1 MQSLDTDLRSQLES
15 TVEEA
20 REVAET
26 GANAAL
32 NQLGVGDREK
42 PDYLDDEQAELRR
55 RLRARGRQLGD
66 ELKSRQRS
74 GEQETIRLAR
84 EIAYEHWHR
93 MLFAR
98 FLAENDLLV
107 HPELDVAVTL
117 EDCEALA
124 EEEGGVQDGFELAA
138 RFATGMLP
146 QIFREDDPV
155 LDLDMAP
162 EHRNKLKRMVQDL
175 PEAVFQADDSLGWVY
190 QFWQS
195 KRKDEVNASGD
206 KIGADELPAV
216 TQLFTEHYM
225 VQFLLDNT
233 LGAWWTA
240 RHPEADL
247 DLDFEYLRFVEDE
260 DTGEEVPASGRFDG
274 WPDTAAELTVM
285 DPCMGS
291 GHFLVA
297 ALPMLARMRMHEE
310 GLSAEEAVDRVI
322 AENLHGLEI
331 DERCTQIAAFA
342 LAMAAWTFDGTSGYR
357 ELPEMNLACSGLAPE
372 GDLEDWETLAG
383 DNERLQ
389 NGMRRLYELFQDAP
403 TLGSLID
410 PSAPE
415 NRLDTATFEELKP
428 LLNEALAEEKSAE
441 AAERGVTAYGIAQ
454 AADLLSGQYHLVTTN
469 VPYLKRGNQDNRMRD
484 WLSDHYP
491 RAKTDLAT
499 AFVQRCLH
507 LSENGRA
514 GSGIISTVAPQN
526 WLFLTSY
533 EKLRKRLLKKH
544 SWKLVARLG
553 PNAFETISGEVVNVG
568 LYTISR
574 AGSSAKHEFRGVDA
588 NEGDDCVEKK
598 ELLLQD
604 KVVRLPQRDQLDNP
618 DSRILLVDLR
628 GSTLLEEYAQ
638 GLAGVQSG
646 DYPRFGRY
654 HWEVPSEESQW
665 SYQQS
670 TVEETCYHGGREH
683 SFYWEGG
690 YGEFLDFVKRR
701 LGPNRTKA
709 WIRGEQAWGKRGV
722 LVSQMGDLPVT
733 LYKGHLYDNN
743 AAVILP
749 DDPAHLPAIWA
760 FCSSPEYSKTVRKLD
775 QKMNVTNATLVKVPF
790 DLDHWQEVAEEKY
803 PDGLPAPYSDD
814 PTQWIFHGH
823 PKPSERPLQAAVAH
837 LLGYRWPAERDDDM
851 ELSDEAREWVE
862 RCKDLDDH
870 VDDDGIVCIPAV
882 QGERPAADR
891 IRELLADAY
900 GDDWGEGVLQDL
912 LDEWGYRS
920 GGLQAWLDGATA
932 RQKGKFAQQHN
943 KLFGHRPFIWHVSD
957 EHEDGF
963 SALVNYHQLD
973 RANLERL
980 TYTYLG
986 DWINQQEA
994 AMERGDEGAEGRLL
1008 AAQDLQEELKKIIEG
1023 EPPYDIFV
1031 RWKEAHEQPI
1041 GWEPDLN
1048 DGVLLNIKPFIE
1060 ASILR
1065 DEPNVRYTKDRG
1077 KNPEG
1082 APWGPKRY
1090 NRYEDVP
1097 DEHKLTD
1104 EDGNVIERLTN
1115 EVKRRAR
1122 EAAGGAE

>member
-1 MQSLDTDLRSQLES
+1 MQSLGTDLRSQLES

-26 GANAAL
+26 GARAAL

-42 PDYLDDEQAELRR
+42 PGYLSEEQAELRR

-66 ELKSRQRS
+66 KLKNS

-117 EDCEALA
+117 EDCEDLA
-124 EEEGGVQDGFELAA
+124 DEEGARDGFELAA
-138 RFATGMLP
+138 QFATGMLP

-155 LDLDMAP
+155 LGLDMAP
-162 EHRNKLKRMVQDL
+162 EHRNKLKRMAEDL
-175 PEAVFQADDSLGWVY
+175 PEAVFEADDSLGWVY

-195 KRKDEVNASGD
+195 KRKDEVNDSGD

-240 RHPEADL
+240 RHPEIDL

-260 DTGEEVPASGRFDG
+260 DTGEEVPAAGSFDG

-291 GHFLVA
+291 GHFLVT
-297 ALPMLARMRMHEE
+297 ALPMLAQMRMHEE
-310 GLSAEEAVDRVI
+310 ALSAEEAVDRVI

-342 LAMAAWTFDGTSGYR
+342 LAMAAWTFNGNSGYR

-383 DNERLQ
+383 DDQRRR
-389 NGMRRLYELFQDAP
+389 NGMRRLYEIFQDAP

-415 NRLDTATFEELKP
+415 NRLDTATFEELEP
-428 LLNEALAEEKSAE
+428 LLVEALTNKEEVE
-441 AAERGVTAYGIAQ
+441 ETERGVVAFGIAR
-454 AADLLSGQYHLVTTN
+454 AAELLSTEYHFVTTN
-469 VPYLKRGNQDNRMRD
+469 VPYLGRGKQ
-484 WLSDHYP
+484 SDELMQFCETNYP
-491 RAKTDLAT
+491 KAKTDLAT
-499 AFVQRCLH
+499 VFIDRCRSFLEEEGMF
-507 LSENGRA
+507 SA
-514 GSGIISTVAPQN
+514 VTPQN
-526 WLFLTSY
+526 WLFQGQYQTAR
-533 EKLRKRLLKKH
+533 EHWLKSE
-544 SWKLVARLG
+544 SWSFIARLG
-553 PNAFETISGEVVNVG
+553 AGAFNTISGEVVKAMLFNFKHLRPDSHSEFAWLNV
-568 LYTISR
+568 SNE
-574 AGSSAKHEFRGVDA
+574 SGVRQKNQA
-588 NEGDDCVEKK
+588 LKEDDFALSNQFE
-598 ELLLQD
+598 QF
-604 KVVRLPQRDQLDNP
+604 DNP
-618 DSRILLVDLR
+618 DSRVLLTRADLT
-628 GSTLLEEYAQ
+628 GPYLSEYAESYQ
-638 GLAGVQSG
+638 GLVTG
-646 DYPRFGRY
+646 DSPRFIR
-654 HWEVPSEESQW
+654 HFWEIDLLNRDWEPYVKPSD
-665 SYQQS
+665 YDGGF
-670 TVEETCYHGGREH
+670 GGRTDALW
-683 SFYWEGG
+683 WEK
-690 YGEFLDFVKRR
+690 GEGRLHEYARETRERLHDMHESGNLSWGRR
-701 LGPNRTKA
+701 GAALGRINLHATPYF
-709 WIRGEQAWGKRGV
+709 G
-722 LVSQMGDLPVT
+722 S
-733 LYKGHLYDNN
+733 HYDNSV
-743 AAVILP
+743 AAITP
-749 DDPAHLPAIWA
+749 KKEEDAPAIWE
-760 FCSSPEYSKTVRKLD
+760 FCSSDEFKENVRVLD
-775 QKMNVTNATLVKVPF
+775 QNLSLTNQTLLKVPC
-790 DLDHWQEVAEEKY
+790 DIEYWREVAEEE
-803 PDGLPAPYSDD
+803 PASGLPDPHTDD

-823 PKPSERPLQAAVAH
+823 PKPSERPLQVAVAR
-837 LLGYRWPAERDDDM
+837 LLGYRWPAERDADM
-851 ELSDEAREWVE
+851 ELSDEAHEWIE
-862 RCKDLDDH
+862 RCNELDHH
-870 VDDDGIVCIPAV
+870 VDDDGIVCIPPV
-882 QGERPAADR
+882 QGERAAADR
-891 IRELLADAY
+891 LRDLLADAY

-986 DWINQQEA
+986 DWIKQQEA

-1048 DGVLLNIKPFIE
+1048 DGVLLNINPFIE
-1060 ASILR
+1060 AGILR
-1065 DEPNVRYTKDRG
+1065 DEPRARYTKDRG

-1082 APWGPKRY
+1082 ATWGRKRY

-1097 DEHKLTD
+1097 DEHKLKE
-1104 EDGNVIERLTN
+1104 EDGEVIEHLTN
-1115 EVKRRAR
+1115 DVKRRVR
-1122 EAAGGAE
+1122 EEEETE

>member
-26 GANAAL
+26 GARAAL

-42 PDYLDDEQAELRR
+42 PGYLSEEQAELRR

-66 ELKSRQRS
+66 KLKNS

-117 EDCEALA
+117 EDCEELA
-124 EEEGGVQDGFELAA
+124 DEEDARDGFELAA
-138 RFATGMLP
+138 QFATGMLP

-155 LDLDMAP
+155 LGLDMAP
-162 EHRNKLKRMVQDL
+162 EHRNNLKRMAEDL
-175 PEAVFQADDSLGWVY
+175 PEAVFEADDSLGWVY

-195 KRKDEVNASGD
+195 KRKDEVNDSGD

-240 RHPEADL
+240 RHPDADI

-260 DTGEEVPASGRFDG
+260 ETGEQVPAAGTFDG

-310 GLSAEEAVDRVI
+310 GLSAEAAVDRVI
-322 AENLHGLEI
+322 TENLHGLEI

-342 LAMAAWTFDGTSGYR
+342 LAMAAWTFDGNSGYR

-383 DNERLQ
+383 DDERLQ
-389 NGMRRLYELFQDAP
+389 NGMRRLYEIFQDAP

-415 NRLDTATFEELKP
+415 NRLDTATFEELEP
-428 LLNEALAEEKSAE
+428 LLEKALMNGKDAEET
-441 AAERGVTAYGIAQ
+441 ERGVAAYGITR
-454 AADLLSGQYHLVTTN
+454 AAELLSENYYLLTTN
-469 VPYLKRGNQDNRMRD
+469 VPYLGRNKQSDSLRSYCDKQYPDASSGLSAVFLKRGLELCESRGV
-484 WLSDHYP
+484 
-491 RAKTDLAT
+491 T
-499 AFVQRCLH
+499 AFVTQH
-507 LSENGRA
+507 
-514 GSGIISTVAPQN
+514 N
-526 WLFLTSY
+526 WLFQTTY
-533 EKLRKRLLKKH
+533 TKLREGLLGRSEIRVVSKLGEKAFRSSQAAGAFAALSIVGQRRPSKGSRVRGLGVSGIDGVNKKI
-544 SWKLVARLG
+544 REIQNG
-553 PNAFETISGEVVNVG
+553 PVRSRPQKGILNSQGAIISVEEMESLSPLSKYAYCYQGTSTGDNDK
-568 LYTISR
+568 YTRS
-574 AGSSAKHEFRGVDA
+574 F
-588 NEGDDCVEKK
+588 
-598 ELLLQD
+598 
-604 KVVRLPQRDQLDNP
+604 
-618 DSRILLVDLR
+618 
-628 GSTLLEEYAQ
+628 
-638 GLAGVQSG
+638 
-646 DYPRFGRY
+646 
-654 HWEVPSEESQW
+654 WEVRSEGKWQGFQNPSHNTILFGGR
-665 SYQQS
+665 S
-670 TVEETCYHGGREH
+670 TVVAWNWLLSEGEGRA
-683 SFYWEGG
+683 
-690 YGEFLDFVKRR
+690 V
-701 LGPNRTKA
+701 
-709 WIRGEQAWGKRGV
+709 RGEDAWRKKGV
-722 LVSQMGDLPVT
+722 ALGQMRDLPATVYT
-733 LYKGHLYDNN
+733 GQKFSNSTP
-743 AAVILP
+743 VIIP
-749 DDPAHLPAIWA
+749 HDEKWLPALWEFA
-760 FCSSPEYSKTVRKLD
+760 SSNKLYEAIRALNPKLSVD
-775 QKMNVTNATLVKVPF
+775 NGYINKVSW
-790 DLDHWQEVAEEKY
+790 DAAHWQEVAEEKY

-823 PKPSERPLQAAVAH
+823 PKPSQRPLQVAVAR
-837 LLGYRWPAERDDDM
+837 LLGYRWPAERDEDM
-851 ELSDEAREWVE
+851 DLSDEAREWIE
-862 RCKDLDDH
+862 RCKELDPH
-870 VDDDGIVCIPAV
+870 VDDDGIVCIPPV
-882 QGERPAADR
+882 QGERAAADR
-891 IRELLADAY
+891 IRDLLADAY

-920 GGLQAWLDGATA
+920 GGLEGWVDGATA

-943 KLFGHRPFIWHVSD
+943 KLFGNRPFIWHVSD
-957 EHEDGF
+957 EHADGF

-986 DWINQQEA
+986 DWIKQQEA

-1060 ASILR
+1060 AGILR
-1065 DEPNVRYTKDRG
+1065 DEPRARYTKDRG

-1082 APWGPKRY
+1082 ATWGRKRY

-1097 DEHKLTD
+1097 DEHKLKE
-1104 EDGNVIERLTN
+1104 EDGEVIEHLTN
-1115 EVKRRAR
+1115 DVKRRVR
-1122 EAAGGAE
+1122 EEEETE

>member
-1 MQSLDTDLRSQLES
+1 MHSLDTDLRSQLES
-15 TVEEA
+15 TIEEA

-32 NQLGVGDREK
+32 NQLGVGERRR
-42 PDYLDDEQAELRR
+42 PDYLTDEQGELRK

-66 ELKSRQRS
+66 NLKDS

-107 HPELDVAVTL
+107 HPKLDVAVTL

-124 EEEGGVQDGFELAA
+124 EEEGRVQDGFALAA

-155 LDLDMAP
+155 LGLDMAP
-162 EHRNKLKRMVQDL
+162 EHRNTLKRMVQDL

-240 RHPEADL
+240 RHPDADI

-260 DTGEEVPASGRFDG
+260 ETGETVPAAGTYDG

-342 LAMAAWTFDGTSGYR
+342 LAMAAWTFDGNSGYR

-383 DNERLQ
+383 NDARLR
-389 NGMRRLYELFQDAP
+389 NGMRRLYSIFQDAP

-415 NRLDTATFEELKP
+415 NRLDTSTFEELEP
-428 LLNEALAEEKSAE
+428 LLEEVLSNGKDVE
-441 AAERGVTAYGIAQ
+441 QTERGVVAYGIARS
-454 AADLLSGQYHLVTTN
+454 AEMMSGEYHLVTTN
-469 VPYLKRGNQDNRMRD
+469 VPYLKRGNQNET
-484 WLSDHYP
+484 LKEYSDKHYP
-491 RAKTDLAT
+491 RSDDALETVFLE
-499 AFVQRCLH
+499 RCRKLTGH
-507 LSENGRA
+507 EGAVSIV
-514 GSGIISTVAPQN
+514 SQQY
-526 WLFLTSY
+526 WLFLKSY
-533 EKLRKRLLKKH
+533 RELRKHILHSASIPLL
-544 SWKLVARLG
+544 VPLG
-553 PNAFETISGEVVNVG
+553 PGAFETIGGEVVNIALQILLNKTPKNNYEIKG
-568 LYTISR
+568 IDATDES
-574 AGSSAKHEFRGVDA
+574 GVED
-588 NEGDDCVEKK
+588 KK
-598 ELLLQD
+598 SHIKTG
-604 KVVRLPQRDQLDNP
+604 KVLCSLRKSQLKNP
-618 DSRILLVDLR
+618 DKRILLSSIGGKKKLK
-628 GSTLLEEYAQ
+628 EYSHSYK
-638 GLAGVQSG
+638 GITSG
-646 DYPRFGRY
+646 DDPHYRRHF
-654 HWEVPSEESQW
+654 WEIDSIGGEW
-665 SYQQS
+665 RWLQS
-670 TVEETCYHGGREH
+670 TVKKSVPFGGRSYIQWHGEMLDPVKDGV
-683 SFYWEGG
+683 YLRGRKTWEK
-690 YGEFLDFVKRR
+690 E
-701 LGPNRTKA
+701 
-709 WIRGEQAWGKRGV
+709 GV
-722 LVSQMGDLPVT
+722 VVSRMGDLPCT
-733 LYKGHLYDNN
+733 LFGGTPFDDNV
-743 AAVILP
+743 AVLIP
-749 DDPAHLPAIWA
+749 DKREYLEPIWS
-760 FCSSPEYSKTVRKLD
+760 FCTSDEFSERLRNLD
-775 QKMNVTNATLVKVPF
+775 KKMNVTSGTIDKVPF
-790 DLDHWQEVAEEKY
+790 DLDHWQEVADEKY
-803 PDGLPAPYSDD
+803 PNGLPDPYSND

-823 PKPSERPLQAAVAH
+823 PKPSERPLQVVVAR
-837 LLGYRWPAERDDDM
+837 LLGYRWPAEWDEYI
-851 ELSDEAREWVE
+851 ELSDEAREWIE
-862 RCKDLDDH
+862 RCNDLDDH
-870 VDDDGIVCIPAV
+870 VGDDGIVCIPAV

-900 GDDWGEGVLQDL
+900 GDEWGEGVLQDL

-957 EHEDGF
+957 DHEEGF

-994 AMERGDEGAEGRLL
+994 ALERGDEGAEGRLL
-1008 AAQDLQEELKKIIEG
+1008 AAQDLQKELKKIIEG

-1031 RWKEAHEQPI
+1031 RWKEAHEQPL

-1060 ASILR
+1060 AGILR

-1097 DEHKLTD
+1097 DEYKLKD
-1104 EDGNVIERLTN
+1104 EDGEVIEHLTN
-1115 EVKRRAR
+1115 EVKRRVR
-1122 EAAGGAE
+1122 EKVG

>member
-26 GANAAL
+26 GARAAL

-42 PDYLDDEQAELRR
+42 PGYLSEEQAELRR

-66 ELKSRQRS
+66 KLKNS

-117 EDCEALA
+117 EDCEELA
-124 EEEGGVQDGFELAA
+124 DEEDARDGFELAA

-155 LDLDMAP
+155 LGLDMAP
-162 EHRNKLKRMVQDL
+162 EHRNKLKRMAEDL
-175 PEAVFQADDSLGWVY
+175 PEAVFEADDSLGWVY

-195 KRKDEVNASGD
+195 KRKDEVNDSGD

-240 RHPEADL
+240 RHPDADI

-260 DTGEEVPASGRFDG
+260 ETGEQVPAAGTFDG

-310 GLSAEEAVDRVI
+310 GLSAEAAVDRVI
-322 AENLHGLEI
+322 TENLHGLEI

-342 LAMAAWTFDGTSGYR
+342 LAMAAWTFDGNSGYR

-383 DNERLQ
+383 DDERLQ
-389 NGMRRLYELFQDAP
+389 NGMRRLYEIFQDAP

-415 NRLDTATFEELKP
+415 NRLDIATFEELEP
-428 LLNEALAEEKSAE
+428 LLEEVLAEEKRVE
-441 AAERGVTAYGIAQ
+441 TTEKGVTAHGIAQ
-454 AADLLSGQYHLVTTN
+454 AASLLSNRYHLITTN
-469 VPYLKRGNQDNRMRD
+469 VPYLKHGNQAEEMKE
-484 WLSDHYP
+484 WLSEHYP
-491 RAKTDLAT
+491 RAKADLAT
-499 AFVQRCLH
+499 AFVERCLH
-507 LSENGRA
+507 LSKSGK
-514 GSGIISTVAPQN
+514 SDDGIISTVAPQN

-533 EKLRKRLLKKH
+533 RKFRKRLLKQR
-544 SWKLVARLG
+544 SWHLAAQLG
-553 PNAFETISGEVVNVG
+553 PNSFETISGEVVNVG
-568 LYTISR
+568 LYTIGR
-574 AGSSAKHEFRGVDA
+574 KKPHTGRRFHGIDA
-588 NEGDDCVEKK
+588 NEGGNHSTKRKILRQGEIVSTGQK
-598 ELLLQD
+598 
-604 KVVRLPQRDQLDNP
+604 DQVKNP
-618 DSRILLVDLR
+618 DSYVTLELVKGKKLM
-628 GSTLLEEYAQ
+628 SEYGHAYK
-638 GLAGVQSG
+638 GITTG
-646 DYPRFGRY
+646 DDPKYRRY
-654 HWEVPSEESQW
+654 HWEKKYIDENW
-665 SYQQS
+665 RFQQS
-670 TVEETCYHGGREH
+670 TVRETKHFGGVERILWFEEMANPPQPGVY
-683 SFYWEGG
+683 
-690 YGEFLDFVKRR
+690 V
-701 LGPNRTKA
+701 
-709 WIRGEQAWGKRGV
+709 RGEDTWGEPGIA
-722 LVSQMGDLPVT
+722 VSQM
-733 LYKGHLYDNN
+733 N
-743 AAVILP
+743 
-749 DDPAHLPAIWA
+749 HLPCALSLGVPFDTNVSIVLPYDESNVEAFWA
-760 FCSSPEYSKTVRKLD
+760 YAKSGQLAEEVRKFNKKLSVD
-775 QKMNVTNATLVKVPF
+775 VGYIEKVPF
-790 DLDHWQEVAEEKY
+790 DLEYWQEVAEEEY
-803 PDGLPAPYSDD
+803 PDGLPDPYSDD

-823 PKPSERPLQAAVAH
+823 PKPSERPLQVAVAR

-851 ELSDEAREWVE
+851 DLSDEAREWIE
-862 RCKDLDDH
+862 RCKELDPH
-870 VDDDGIVCIPAV
+870 VDDDDIVCIPPV
-882 QGERPAADR
+882 QGERAAADR
-891 IRELLADAY
+891 IRDLLADAY
-900 GDDWGEGVLQDL
+900 GDEWGEGVLQDL

-920 GGLQAWLDGATA
+920 GGLEAWLDGATA

-957 EHEDGF
+957 EHEHGF

-986 DWINQQEA
+986 DWIKQQEA

-1008 AAQDLQEELKKIIEG
+1008 AAQDLQEELEKIIEG

-1041 GWEPDLN
+1041 GWDPDLN
-1048 DGVLLNIKPFIE
+1048 DGLLLNIKPFIE
-1060 ASILR
+1060 AGILR

-1097 DEHKLTD
+1097 DEHKLKD
-1104 EDGNVIERLTN
+1104 EDGEVIEHLTN
-1115 EVKRRAR
+1115 DVKRRVR
-1122 EAAGGAE
+1122 EEERG

>member
-1 MQSLDTDLRSQLES
+1 MQSLGTDLRSQLES

-26 GANAAL
+26 GARAAL

-42 PDYLDDEQAELRR
+42 PGYLSEEQAELRR

-66 ELKSRQRS
+66 KLKKS

-124 EEEGGVQDGFELAA
+124 DEEGAGDGFELAA

-162 EHRNKLKRMVQDL
+162 EHRNKLKRMAEDL
-175 PEAVFQADDSLGWVY
+175 PEAVFEADDSLGWVY

-195 KRKDEVNASGD
+195 KRKDEVNDSEE
-206 KIGADELPAV
+206 KVGADELPAV

-240 RHPEADL
+240 RHPDADL

-260 DTGEEVPASGRFDG
+260 ETGEEVPAAGSFDG

-297 ALPMLARMRMHEE
+297 ALPMLARMRMYEE
-310 GLSAEEAVDRVI
+310 GLSAEAAVDRVI

-331 DERCTQIAAFA
+331 DERCTQIGAFA
-342 LAMAAWTFDGTSGYR
+342 LAMAAWTFDGNSGYR

-372 GDLEDWETLAG
+372 GDLEDWEMLAG
-383 DNERLQ
+383 DDERLQ
-389 NGMRRLYELFQDAP
+389 NGMRRLYSIFQDAP

-415 NRLDTATFEELKP
+415 NRLDTATFQELEP
-428 LLNEALAEEKSAE
+428 LFKSTLSKEKSNAN
-441 AAERGVTAYGIAQ
+441 EREVVAYGIAR
-454 AADLLSGQYHLVTTN
+454 AAGMLTRKYTLTITN
-469 VPYLKRGNQDNRMRD
+469 VPFLSRNKQSKILKDHSYSNYREAKQGLDTVFFERGVSFTEYQG
-484 WLSDHYP
+484 
-491 RAKTDLAT
+491 TV
-499 AFVQRCLH
+499 AFV
-507 LSENGRA
+507 
-514 GSGIISTVAPQN
+514 TKQN
-526 WLFLTSY
+526 WYYLTSY
-533 EKLRKRLLKKH
+533 ENFRKKYLERKKFNVIAEIGPDAFRTPMWDFNVAM
-544 SWKLVARLG
+544 SVVTKKSPEGERMSAISTFDGGSAKENARLIKS
-553 PNAFETISGEVVNVG
+553 NRVESIKQKEQIS
-568 LYTISR
+568 
-574 AGSSAKHEFRGVDA
+574 
-588 NEGDDCVEKK
+588 
-598 ELLLQD
+598 
-604 KVVRLPQRDQLDNP
+604 NP
-618 DSRILLVDLR
+618 DSRIVTQKISDE
-628 GSTLLEEYAQ
+628 GATLGEYIDTAT
-638 GLAGVQSG
+638 GVQTF
-646 DYPRFGRY
+646 DKPRY
-654 HWEVPSEESQW
+654 LLKHWELADRNEAWELSQT
-665 SYQQS
+665 
-670 TVEETCYHGGREH
+670 TVEKSMLFSGRTTL
-683 SFYWEGG
+683 FRWEGG
-690 YGEFLDFVKRR
+690 SGMLRDMMRR
-701 LGPNRTKA
+701 KKIHEGYTSGIWKA
-709 WIRGEQAWGKRGV
+709 GSQHWGSKGV
-722 LVSQMGDLPVT
+722 LVSLMGNLECT
-733 LYKGHLYDNN
+733 LYSGVPFDNN
-743 AAVILP
+743 TGAIVP
-749 DDPAHLPAIWA
+749 DDPGNLDAIWA
-760 FCSSPEYSKTVRKLD
+760 FCSSDEFEKRVREID
-775 QKMNVTNATLVKVPF
+775 QSLKVTNKTLSKIPF
-790 DLDHWQEVAEEKY
+790 DPKRWQEVAEEKY
-803 PDGLPAPYSDD
+803 PKGLPDPYSDD

-823 PKPSERPLQAAVAH
+823 PKPSERPLQVAVAR
-837 LLGYRWPAERDDDM
+837 LLGYRWPAERDEDID
-851 ELSDEAREWVE
+851 LSDEAREWIE
-862 RCKDLDDH
+862 RCKALDHH
-870 VDDDGIVCIPAV
+870 VDDDGIVCIPPV
-882 QGERPAADR
+882 QGERAAADR
-891 IRELLADAY
+891 IRDLLADAY

-920 GGLQAWLDGATA
+920 GGLEGWLDGATA
-932 RQKGKFAQQHN
+932 RQKGKLAQQHN
-943 KLFGHRPFIWHVSD
+943 KLFGNRPFIWHVSD

-986 DWINQQEA
+986 DWIKQQEA

-1041 GWEPDLN
+1041 GWDPDLN

-1060 ASILR
+1060 AGILR
-1065 DEPNVRYTKDRG
+1065 DEPRARYTKDRG

-1082 APWGPKRY
+1082 ATWGRKRY

-1097 DEHKLTD
+1097 DEHKLKD
-1104 EDGNVIERLTN
+1104 EDGNVIEHLTN
-1115 EVKRRAR
+1115 EVKRRVR
-1122 EAAGGAE
+1122 EEVKS

>member
-1 MQSLDTDLRSQLES
+1 MQTLDTDLRSTLES

-32 NQLGVGDREK
+32 NQLGVGERSR
-42 PDYLDDEQAELRR
+42 PDYLTDEQGKLRN

-66 ELKSRQRS
+66 ELKDN
-74 GEQETIRLAR
+74 GEQETWHLAR

-93 MLFAR
+93 ILFAR

-117 EDCEALA
+117 EDCEDLA
-124 EEEGGVQDGFELAA
+124 DEEGARDGFELAA
-138 RFATGMLP
+138 QFATGMLP

-155 LDLDMAP
+155 LDLAMAP

-175 PEAVFQADDSLGWVY
+175 PEAVFEADDSLGWVY

-240 RHPEADL
+240 RHPDT
-247 DLDFEYLRFVEDE
+247 DINLDFEYLRFVEDE
-260 DTGEEVPASGRFDG
+260 ETGEEVPAAGTFDG
-274 WPDTAAELTVM
+274 WPDTTAELTVM

-310 GLSAEEAVDRVI
+310 DLSAEEAVDRVI

-342 LAMAAWTFDGTSGYR
+342 LAMAAWTFDGGRKHSAYR

-372 GDLEDWETLAG
+372 GNLEDWETLAG
-383 DNERLQ
+383 DDERLQ
-389 NGMRRLYELFQDAP
+389 NGMRRLYETFQEAP
-403 TLGSLID
+403 TLGSLIN
-410 PSAPE
+410 PSAPK
-415 NRLDTATFEELKP
+415 NRLDKALFDEL
-428 LLNEALAEEKSAE
+428 ESALHQVLSDGSSAVNTQ
-441 AAERGVTAYGIAQ
+441 RGVTAYGISR
-454 AADLLSGQYHLVTTN
+454 AALLLSKKYDLVTTN
-469 VPYLKRGNQDNRMRD
+469 VPYLTSTKQGDALKGYLEENYPE
-484 WLSDHYP
+484 SDS
-491 RAKTDLAT
+491 DLAT
-499 AFVQRCLH
+499 AFMERSIH
-507 LSENGRA
+507 
-514 GSGIISTVAPQN
+514 GSAKKGYQALVLPQN
-526 WLFLTSY
+526 WMFLKSY
-533 EKLRKRLLKKH
+533 KGLRKKVLKNARWH
-544 SWKLVARLG
+544 FVAELG
-553 PNAFETISGEVVNVG
+553 AGGFNTPMFDFNVG
-568 LYTISR
+568 LFIFSKSDPSGKSPMYGIDTGEYEGVS
-574 AGSSAKHEFRGVDA
+574 GKKRGVMSEEISKT
-588 NEGDDCVEKK
+588 NHS
-598 ELLLQD
+598 
-604 KVVRLPQRDQLDNP
+604 DQLSNP
-618 DSRILLVDLR
+618 DSFVTLDLVKGKKLM
-628 GSTLLEEYAQ
+628 SEYGHAYK
-638 GLAGVQSG
+638 GITTG
-646 DYPRFGRY
+646 DDPRYRRY
-654 HWEVPSEESQW
+654 HWEKEYIDADW
-665 SYQQS
+665 RFQQS
-670 TVEETCYHGGREH
+670 TVSETRHFGGVERILWFDEMANPPQPGV
-683 SFYWEGG
+683 Y
-690 YGEFLDFVKRR
+690 V
-701 LGPNRTKA
+701 
-709 WIRGEQAWGKRGV
+709 RGEDTWGKPGV
-722 LVSQMGDLPVT
+722 AVSQM
-733 LYKGHLYDNN
+733 N
-743 AAVILP
+743 
-749 DDPAHLPAIWA
+749 HLPCALSLGVPFDTNVSIVLPYDESNVEAFWA
-760 FCSSPEYSKTVRKLD
+760 YAKSGQLAEEVRKFNKKLSVD
-775 QKMNVTNATLVKVPF
+775 VGYIEKVPF
-790 DLDHWQEVAEEKY
+790 DLEHWQKVAEEKY
-803 PDGLPAPYSDD
+803 PDGLPDPYSDD

-823 PKPSERPLQAAVAH
+823 PKPSERPLQVAVAR
-837 LLGYRWPAERDDDM
+837 LLGYRWPAERDENM
-851 ELSDEAREWVE
+851 ELSDEAREWIE
-862 RCKDLDDH
+862 RCKDLDEH
-870 VDDDGIVCIPAV
+870 VDDDGIVCIPPV
-882 QGERPAADR
+882 QGERAAADR
-891 IRELLADAY
+891 IRDLLADAY

-920 GGLQAWLDGATA
+920 GGLEGWLDGATA

-943 KLFGHRPFIWHVSD
+943 KLFGNRPFIWHVSD
-957 EHEDGF
+957 EHADGF

-986 DWINQQEA
+986 DWIKQQEA

-1008 AAQDLQEELKKIIEG
+1008 AAQDLQDELKNIIEG

-1041 GWEPDLN
+1041 GWDPDLN

-1060 ASILR
+1060 AGILR

-1097 DEHKLTD
+1097 DEYKLTD
-1104 EDGNVIERLTN
+1104 EDGEVIEHLTT
-1115 EVKRRAR
+1115 EVKRRVR
-1122 EAAGGAE
+1122 EKAKS